1 MESITAIPSN
11 CPHPPQILLRAYARI
26 GNSYFR
32 EERYKDAVHFYNKSL
47 AEHRTPDVLKKCQQA
62 EKILKEQ
69 ERLAYIDPDL
79 ALEEKNKGNECFQRG
94 DYPQAM
100 KHYSEAIR
108 RNPHEARLYSNRAA
122 CYTKLLEFPLALK
135 VWGGWG

>member
-1 MESITAIPSN
+1 MWG
-11 CPHPPQILLRAYARI
+11 PPQIL
-26 GNSYFR
+26 G
-32 EERYKDAVHFYNKSL
+32 DPPPAV
-47 AEHRTPDVLKKCQQA
+47 AAP
-62 EKILKEQ
+62 
-69 ERLAYIDPDL
+69 P
-79 ALEEKNKGNECFQRG
+79 G

-135 VWGGWG
+135 VGGGHLGGQS